1 MAAARTGSIGALRLI
16 RFTIIIAIFSIA
28 SLLAGC
34 GSPPLGESLLVNYIE
49 RLTNTLS
56 VDTPDRPA
64 IDPPRIVEFEIAPI
78 PIETQSIGLIDLLS
92 VTDCELKVNIAR
104 RNTLLAKN
112 ASPSQKL
119 LLDLE
124 FLRLA
129 PACIDTL
136 KSSGDDKLAEIIKEA
151 RELRDQQLPARIFNA
166 VTAGPEWQALW
177 SAPLSLGNY
186 PEQSSD
192 DEAQALNALAHRIE
206 RWLSGN
212 WDREDEMIELLLSE
226 LRTGAGGSLLL
237 AASTQQA
244 FLAQASKLLE
254 VTTRDELCR
263 RGEATQTSVV
273 LNTVIQKYFAGEV
286 QVWLSAV
293 NQRHYAL
300 LRGVESIES
309 SLNAV
314 LTNEYREW
322 QSAREVTTE
331 YLFTA
336 PRTHVRAIKATQDP
350 C

>member
-1 MAAARTGSIGALRLI
+1 MAAAGTGSIGALRLI

-129 PACIDTL
+129 PACIDSL
-136 KSSGDDKLAEIIKEA
+136 RSSGDDKLAEIIKEA

>member
-1 MAAARTGSIGALRLI
+1 MASARTDGIGAIRLI
-16 RFTIIIAIFSIA
+16 RYTIIVAIFSIA
-28 SLLAGC
+28 AQLAGC
-34 GSPPLGESLLVNYIE
+34 GDTPLGESLLDNYID
-49 RLTNTLS
+49 RLSNTLS
-56 VDTPDRPA
+56 ADKPGRLA
-64 IDPPRIVEFEIAPI
+64 IDPPRIVEFDISPI

-112 ASPSQKL
+112 ASPSQQL

-129 PACIDTL
+129 PACIDRL
-136 KSSGDDKLAEIIKEA
+136 RSSGDDKLAEIIKEA

-166 VTAGPEWQALW
+166 IMAGPEWQALW
-177 SAPLSLGNY
+177 SMPLSLSDY

-212 WDREDEMIELLLSE
+212 WDSDDEMIELALSE

-237 AASTQQA
+237 AATTQQA
-244 FLAQASKLLE
+244 FLTQASELLE
-254 VTTRDELCR
+254 ATPRDELCR

-286 QVWLSAV
+286 QGWLSTV

-309 SLNAV
+309 SLNDV
-314 LTNEYREW
+314 LTSEYREW
-322 QSAREVTTE
+322 QATRESTTE

-336 PRTHVRAIKATQDP
+336 PRSHVRAIKTTQGS

>member
-1 MAAARTGSIGALRLI
+1 MASARTDGIGAIRLI
-16 RFTIIIAIFSIA
+16 RYTIIVAIFSIA
-28 SLLAGC
+28 TQLAGC
-34 GSPPLGESLLVNYIE
+34 GDTPLGESLLDNYID
-49 RLTNTLS
+49 RLSNTLS
-56 VDTPDRPA
+56 ADKPDRPA
-64 IDPPRIVEFEIAPI
+64 IDPPRIVEFDISPI

-112 ASPSQKL
+112 ASPSQQL

-129 PACIDTL
+129 PACIDSL
-136 KSSGDDKLAEIIKEA
+136 RSSGDDKLAEIIKEA

-212 WDREDEMIELLLSE
+212 WDSDDETIELILSE
-226 LRTGAGGSLLL
+226 LRTDAGGSLLL
-237 AASTQQA
+237 AATTQQA
-244 FLAQASKLLE
+244 YLAQASELLE
-254 VTTRDELCR
+254 ATTRDELCR
-263 RGEATQTSVV
+263 RGEATQTSIV

-286 QVWLSAV
+286 QGWLSTV

-309 SLNAV
+309 SLNDV
-314 LTNEYREW
+314 LTREYREW
-322 QSAREVTTE
+322 QATRESTTE

-336 PRTHVRAIKATQDP
+336 PRSHVRAIKTTQGP

>member
-1 MAAARTGSIGALRLI
+1 MAAARTGGIGAIRLI
-16 RFTIIIAIFSIA
+16 RHTIIVATFSIA

-34 GSPPLGESLLVNYIE
+34 GSTPLGESLLVNYIE
-49 RLTNTLS
+49 RLSNTLS
-56 VDTPDRPA
+56 VDKPARPA

-104 RNTLLAKN
+104 RNTLLAKS
-112 ASPSQKL
+112 ASPSQQL

-129 PACIDTL
+129 PACIDSL
-136 KSSGDDKLAEIIKEA
+136 RSSGDDKLAEIIKEA
-151 RELRDQQLPARIFNA
+151 RELRGQQLPARIFNA
-166 VTAGPEWQALW
+166 VIAGPEWQALW

-212 WDREDEMIELLLSE
+212 WDSDDERIELTLSE
-226 LRTGAGGSLLL
+226 LRTDAGGSLLL
-237 AASTQQA
+237 AATTQQA
-244 FLAQASKLLE
+244 YLAQASKLLE
-254 VTTRDELCR
+254 ATPRDELCR
-263 RGEATQTSVV
+263 YGEATEASIV
-273 LNTVIQKYFAGEV
+273 LNTVITKYFAGEV
-286 QVWLSAV
+286 QGWLSAV

-309 SLNAV
+309 SLNDV

-322 QSAREVTTE
+322 QATRESTTD

-336 PRTHVRAIKATQDP
+336 PRSHVRAIKTTQGP

>member
-1 MAAARTGSIGALRLI
+1 MAAARTGGIGAIRLI
-16 RFTIIIAIFSIA
+16 RHAIIIAIFSIA

-34 GSPPLGESLLVNYIE
+34 GDTPLGESLLVNYIE
-49 RLTNTLS
+49 RLSNTLS
-56 VDTPDRPA
+56 VDQPDRPA

-112 ASPSQKL
+112 ASPSQQL

-129 PACIDTL
+129 PTCIDTL
-136 KSSGDDKLAEIIKEA
+136 RSSGDDGLAEIIKDA
-151 RELRDQQLPARIFNA
+151 FELRNRQLPARIFNA
-166 VTAGPEWQALW
+166 VIAGPEWQALW
-177 SAPLSLGNY
+177 SLPLSLGDY

-212 WDREDEMIELLLSE
+212 WDSDDEIIELALSE

-237 AASTQQA
+237 AATTQQA

-254 VTTRDELCR
+254 ATTRNELCR

-286 QVWLSAV
+286 QGWLSAV

-309 SLNAV
+309 SLNTV

-322 QSAREVTTE
+322 QSAREVTSD

-336 PRTHVRAIKATQDP
+336 PRSHVMAIKATQGP

>member
-1 MAAARTGSIGALRLI
+1 MATARTGGIGAIRLI
-16 RFTIIIAIFSIA
+16 RFTIIVAIFSVA

-34 GSPPLGESLLVNYIE
+34 GDKSFGEGLLENYIG
-49 RLTNTLS
+49 RLSNTLS
-56 VDTPDRPA
+56 ADKPDRPA
-64 IDPPRIVEFEIAPI
+64 IDPPRIVEFDISPI
-78 PIETQSIGLIDLLS
+78 PIEKQSIGLIDLLS

-112 ASPSQKL
+112 ASPSQTL

-129 PACIDTL
+129 PACIDML
-136 KSSGDDKLAEIIKEA
+136 KSSGDAELAEIISEA
-151 RELRDQQLPARIFNA
+151 REQRDQQLPARIFNA
-166 VTAGPEWQALW
+166 VIAGPEWQALW
-177 SAPLSLGNY
+177 SAPLSLGDY

-212 WDREDEMIELLLSE
+212 WDRDDEMIELVLSE

-237 AASTQQA
+237 AATTQQA

-254 VTTRDELCR
+254 ATPRDELCR
-263 RGEATQTSVV
+263 HGEATEASIV
-273 LNTVIQKYFAGEV
+273 LHTVITKYFAGEV
-286 QVWLSAV
+286 QGWLSTV

-322 QSAREVTTE
+322 QATRESTTE

-336 PRTHVRAIKATQDP
+336 PRAHVSAIKSTQDP

>member
-1 MAAARTGSIGALRLI
+1 MAAARTGGIGAIRLI
-16 RFTIIIAIFSIA
+16 RHTIIVATFSIA

-34 GSPPLGESLLVNYIE
+34 GSTPLGESLLVNYIE
-49 RLTNTLS
+49 RLSNTLS
-56 VDTPDRPA
+56 VDKPARPA

-92 VTDCELKVNIAR
+92 VTDCELKINIAR
-104 RNTLLAKN
+104 RNTLLAKS
-112 ASPSQKL
+112 ASPSQQL

-129 PACIDTL
+129 PACIDSL

-166 VTAGPEWQALW
+166 VIADLEWQALW
-177 SAPLSLGNY
+177 SVPLSLGNY

-212 WDREDEMIELLLSE
+212 WDREDEMIELVLSE

-254 VTTRDELCR
+254 ATPREELCR

-286 QVWLSAV
+286 QGWLSTV

-300 LRGVESIES
+300 LREVESIES
-309 SLNAV
+309 SLNDV

-322 QSAREVTTE
+322 QSTREVTTE
-331 YLFTA
+331 YLFSA
-336 PRTHVRAIKATQDP
+336 PRSHVAAIKATQGP

>member
-1 MAAARTGSIGALRLI
+1 MATARTGGIGAIRLI
-16 RFTIIIAIFSIA
+16 RFTIIVAIFSVA

-34 GSPPLGESLLVNYIE
+34 GDKSFGEGLLENYIG
-49 RLTNTLS
+49 RLSNTLS
-56 VDTPDRPA
+56 ADKPDRPA
-64 IDPPRIVEFEIAPI
+64 IDPPRIVEFDISPI
-78 PIETQSIGLIDLLS
+78 PIEKQSIGLIDLLS

-112 ASPSQKL
+112 ASPSQTL

-129 PACIDTL
+129 PACIDML
-136 KSSGDDKLAEIIKEA
+136 KSSGDAELAEIIKEA
-151 RELRDQQLPARIFNA
+151 REQRDQQLPARIFNA
-166 VTAGPEWQALW
+166 VIAGPEWQALW
-177 SAPLSLGNY
+177 SAPLSLGDY

-212 WDREDEMIELLLSE
+212 WDRDDEMIELVLSE

-237 AASTQQA
+237 AATTQQA

-254 VTTRDELCR
+254 ATPRDELCR
-263 RGEATQTSVV
+263 HGEATEASIV
-273 LNTVIQKYFAGEV
+273 LHTVITKYFAGEV
-286 QVWLSAV
+286 QGWLSTV

-322 QSAREVTTE
+322 QATRESTTE

-336 PRTHVRAIKATQDP
+336 PRAHVSAIKSTQDP

>member
-1 MAAARTGSIGALRLI
+1 MAAARTGGIGAIRLI
-16 RFTIIIAIFSIA
+16 RHAIIIAIFSIA

-34 GSPPLGESLLVNYIE
+34 GDTPLGESLLVNYIE

-56 VDTPDRPA
+56 VDQPDRPA

-112 ASPSQKL
+112 ASPSQQL

-166 VTAGPEWQALW
+166 VIAGPEWQALW
-177 SAPLSLGNY
+177 SAPLSLGDY

-206 RWLSGN
+206 RWLSGD
-212 WDREDEMIELLLSE
+212 WDREDEMIELVLSE

-286 QVWLSAV
+286 QGWLSAI

-322 QSAREVTTE
+322 QSTREVTTE
-331 YLFTA
+331 YLFSA
-336 PRTHVRAIKATQDP
+336 PRSHVAAIKATQGP

>member
-1 MAAARTGSIGALRLI
+1 MAAARTSSIGAIRLI
-16 RFTIIIAIFSIA
+16 RYTTIVAIFSVA
-28 SLLAGC
+28 TLLAGC
-34 GSPPLGESLLVNYIE
+34 SDTSLGEGLLDNYID
-49 RLTNTLS
+49 RLSNTLS
-56 VDTPDRPA
+56 ADKPDRPT
-64 IDPPRIVEFEIAPI
+64 IEPPRIVEFEIAPI

-112 ASPSQKL
+112 ASPSQQL

-136 KSSGDDKLAEIIKEA
+136 RSSGDDKLAEIINEA

-166 VTAGPEWQALW
+166 IMAGPEWQALW
-177 SAPLSLGNY
+177 SVPLYLGNY

-212 WDREDEMIELLLSE
+212 WDSDDERIELTLSE
-226 LRTGAGGSLLL
+226 LRTDAGGSLLL
-237 AASTQQA
+237 AATTQQA
-244 FLAQASKLLE
+244 YLAQASKLLE
-254 VTTRDELCR
+254 ATPRDELCR
-263 RGEATQTSVV
+263 HGEATEASIV
-273 LNTVIQKYFAGEV
+273 LNTVITKYFAGEF
-286 QVWLSAV
+286 QGWLSAV

-309 SLNAV
+309 SLNDV
-314 LTNEYREW
+314 LTNEYRKW
-322 QSAREVTTE
+322 QATREVTTE

-336 PRTHVRAIKATQDP
+336 PRSHVAAIKATQGP

>member
-1 MAAARTGSIGALRLI
+1 MAATRTGGIGAIRLI
-16 RFTIIIAIFSIA
+16 RYIIIVAILSIA
-28 SLLAGC
+28 TLLAGC
-34 GSPPLGESLLVNYIE
+34 GDTPLGEGLLDNYIK
-49 RLTNTLS
+49 RLSNTLS
-56 VDTPDRPA
+56 GAKPDRPA
-64 IDPPRIVEFEIAPI
+64 IDPPRIVELENSPI

-112 ASPSQKL
+112 ASSSQQL

-124 FLRLA
+124 FLRMA
-129 PACIDTL
+129 PACIDML
-136 KSSGDDKLAEIIKEA
+136 RSSGDDKLAGIIKDA
-151 RELRDQQLPARIFNA
+151 FELRNRQLPARIFNA
-166 VTAGPEWQALW
+166 VIAGPEWQALW
-177 SAPLSLGNY
+177 SVPLSLGDY

-212 WDREDEMIELLLSE
+212 WDSDDEIIELALSE

-237 AASTQQA
+237 AATTQQA
-244 FLAQASKLLE
+244 FLTQASELLE
-254 VTTRDELCR
+254 STTRDQLCR
-263 RGEATQTSVV
+263 RGEATETSIV
-273 LNTVIQKYFAGEV
+273 LKTVIQKYFAGEV
-286 QVWLSAV
+286 QGWLSAV

-314 LTNEYREW
+314 LPNEYREW

-331 YLFTA
+331 YLFSA
-336 PRTHVRAIKATQDP
+336 PRSHVSAIKATQDS